1 MTIVIVLGVALVVIY
16 FFLSANG
23 VKLFK
28 KEHKVKAKK
37 SNEEKYEEVLPKE
50 KKEKKEKN
58 SVVKIS
64 DVAKKEKLKEDIKK
78 ELDAKTSSPVKKEGG
93 GGTVTKITKE
103 DFLKNNIEVPS
114 TSNLLTD
121 EEKKAMTAKSLPKAK
136 EQPSKPYDFGLPDF
150 DSPMSSKSFPA
161 DDLSQSKDDP
171 FADIDFD
178 AILNGTSSTKPE
190 DILSGLD
197 GFDMPD
203 FGESSAGS
211 KAPKQKFSQKN
222 STDYFNSSPSFN
234 MSDQAKFGGNPVEV
248 KSLNERFE
256 QVFGSNFEAMGGTE
270 AGKEI
275 LIGDI
280 LSGPRARENRLR
292 RSEREKRQKWM

>member
-1 MTIVIVLGVALVVIY
+1 MTIAIIIGVVLVVAY

-50 KKEKKEKN
+50 KKEKKEKKPA
-58 SVVKIS
+58 VKIS
-64 DVAKKEKLKEDIKK
+64 DIAKKEKLKEDIKK
-78 ELDAKTSSPVKKEGG
+78 ELDAKTSATVKKDG

-114 TSNLLTD
+114 TSNLLTE
-121 EEKKAMTAKSLPKAK
+121 EEKKAMTVKSLPKAK
-136 EQPSKPYDFGLPDF
+136 EQPSKPYDFGFSDF
-150 DSPMSSKSFPA
+150 DNPSSVKNFA
-161 DDLSQSKDDP
+161 VDDLSQSKDDP

-178 AILNGTSSTKPE
+178 AILNGTSSTKIDDPFASL
-190 DILSGLD
+190 DALDLSDVGA
-197 GFDMPD
+197 GN
-203 FGESSAGS
+203 SGS
-211 KAPKQKFSQKN
+211 KQKYSQKN
-222 STDYFNSSPSFN
+222 SGEYFNTSPAFN
-234 MSDQAKFGGNPVEV
+234 MSAQNKFGGDPVVV
-248 KSLNERFE
+248 KSLGERFE
-256 QVFGSNFEAMGGTE
+256 QVFGSNFETMGGTE
-270 AGKEI
+270 MGKEI

-292 RSEREKRQKWM
+292 RSEREKRKKWM

>member
-1 MTIVIVLGVALVVIY
+1 MTIVIVIGVVLVVGY

-37 SNEEKYEEVLPKE
+37 SNEEKFEEVLPKE
-50 KKEKKEKN
+50 KKEKKEKKP
-58 SVVKIS
+58 VVKIS

-78 ELDAKTSSPVKKEGG
+78 ELDAKTSAPASGKKEG

-103 DFLKNNIEVPS
+103 DFVKNNIEVPS

-121 EEKKAMTAKSLPKAK
+121 EEKKAMTVKSLPKAK

-150 DSPMSSKSFPA
+150 DSAPVKNLA
-161 DDLSQSKDDP
+161 GDDLALPKDDP

-178 AILNGTSSTKPE
+178 AILNGTSSGKDDPF
-190 DILSGLD
+190 GRLD
-197 GFDMPD
+197 AFDFP
-203 FGESSAGS
+203 GVGSEGAGS
-211 KAPKQKFSQKN
+211 KPKYAQKGS
-222 STDYFNSSPSFN
+222 DEYFNLSPAFDMSAQSKFDGDPVVVSSL
-234 MSDQAKFGGNPVEV
+234 G
-248 KSLNERFE
+248 ERFE
-256 QVFGSNFEAMGGTE
+256 QVFGSNFEAMGGSE
-270 AGKEI
+270 MGKEI

-280 LSGPRARENRLR
+280 LSGPRARENRIR
-292 RSEREKRQKWM
+292 RTEREKRQRWM